1 MKIDTPSILGT
12 ATGTVATAS
21 FAQSASL
28 ADATKTW
35 YTSVY
40 SNATYTLP
48 GGYTEDTCRYNVVS
62 TEINTT
68 GWFNTT
74 TYRFTPQKAG
84 YWFIVV
90 GYDIYRGTTVEA
102 SLNIIKNGGTA
113 VANTGGMGIVSGNLS
128 AMVYLNGTTDYITGV
143 NTGGG
148 ANARS
153 QSAGRSI
160 LQARWI
166 GDN

>member
-1 MKIDTPSILGT
+1 MRIDTPTIIGT
-12 ATGTVATAS
+12 ATGTIATAS

-40 SNATYTLP
+40 SNASYSLP
-48 GGYTEDTCRYNVVS
+48 GGYTLDTCRYNVVS

-84 YWFIVV
+84 YWLIIV
-90 GYDIYRGTTVEA
+90 GYDVYRGTTVEA
-102 SLNIIKNGGTA
+102 GLNIFKNTTGM
-113 VANTGGMGIVSGNLS
+113 ANTGGIGVVSSNLS

-148 ANARS
+148 ANTRTQDS
-153 QSAGRSI
+153 FKSI

-166 GDN
+166 GNN